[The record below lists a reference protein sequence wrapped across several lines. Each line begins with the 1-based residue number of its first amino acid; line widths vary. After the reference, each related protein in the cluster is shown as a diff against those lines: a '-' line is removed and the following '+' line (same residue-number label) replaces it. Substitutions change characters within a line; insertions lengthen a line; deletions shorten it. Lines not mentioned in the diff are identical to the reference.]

1 MGATAPAVD
10 LDERGDALEKRG
22 HPPEERSHALEE
34 RYHALLLKAPTPI
47 CVTRGPQHRIELVN
61 PAYQIFSVGP
71 EAVGQIFAEAHAALG
86 AGERLAVMDR
96 VYRMGERSAAVEATA
111 QVRDAAGG
119 GERHFNFLYEPLR
132 DGGGTVDGLMILAVE
147 VTAQVEGNRA
157 LEAVHRRSRFLVSA
171 SAALSESLDY
181 ERTLRRVAELAVPDI
196 ADWCTVSAIDERGA
210 VKRLAIVHADPA
222 KRDLVAEYAQK
233 FPPTEH
239 RAGQMVDV
247 LEHATAVLMARV
259 GDDDLVG
266 AAQTEDHLRVL
277 RGLGCTS
284 CIIVPMVARGEILGA
299 ISLMRAEPSR
309 PYGEADV
316 AIAEELA
323 HRAALAVDS
332 ARLYRQA
339 RRREETM
346 RFFAE
351 ASVLLSS
358 SLDFVSICERLA
370 HLVVPTFA
378 DWCGVDLLQEGE
390 LRSIAITHV
399 NPAKLEAAWEM
410 RRRYPPDP
418 AAAHGSFAVLR
429 SGRGELVREI
439 ADEMLVHAA
448 RDAEHLGFI
457 RELGLR
463 SFMSVPLVAGGRT
476 IGVLNLVWAESG
488 HLYRRE
494 DLEVMEELG
503 RRAGLAVENARL
515 YDEARGAVKV
525 RDEFLSIASHE
536 LKTPLTSLRLKV
548 DGILRAAAKP
558 ERGPLDSAKLSARLA
573 GVGKQLG
580 RLTELV
586 DALLDVSRA
595 AAGRLELTLDE
606 VDLAVV
612 VREVAERFKDDLA
625 TAGCTLSIVLP
636 AAPGAPGQ
644 ASPVV
649 GRWDRL
655 RVDEIVTNFLSNAI
669 KYGAGK
675 PIEIRVAAS
684 ETEAVVEVEDR
695 GIGIALH
702 DQPRLFERF
711 ARVASPDHY
720 GGFGLGLWIV
730 KILVEA
736 MGGRVGVRSAV
747 GVGSVFSVA
756 LPRAVAR

>member
-1 MGATAPAVD
+1 VRIAPAVD
-10 LDERGDALEKRG
+10 LEERDHALEKRD
-22 HPPEERSHALEE
+22 HALEERAHALDE

-71 EAVGQIFAEAHAALG
+71 GAVGQTFVEAHAPLG
-86 AGERLAVMDR
+86 ADGQLSVMDR
-96 VYRMGERSAAVEATA
+96 VYRTGERSAAVEATA
-111 QVRDAAGG
+111 QVRDPTGA

-132 DGGGTVDGLMILAVE
+132 DGAGTVDGLMILAVE

-157 LEAVHRRSRFLVSA
+157 LASVHRRSRFLVSA

-210 VKRLAIVHADPA
+210 VKRLAVVHADPA
-222 KRDLVAEYAQK
+222 KHDLVAEYAQK

-239 RAGQMVDV
+239 RTGLLVDV
-247 LEHATAVLMARV
+247 LERGTAALSVRV
-259 GDDDLVG
+259 SDADLIR

-284 CIIVPMVARGEILGA
+284 CIIVPMVARGETLGA

-378 DWCGVDLLQEGE
+378 DWCGVDLLQDGE
-390 LRSIAITHV
+390 LRPIAIAHV
-399 NPAKLEAAWEM
+399 NPAKLEVAWEM
-410 RRRYPPDP
+410 RRRYPPD
-418 AAAHGSFAVLR
+418 AASGRGPVAVLR
-429 SGRGELVREI
+429 TGRAEMVREI

-448 RDAEHLGFI
+448 RNPEHLGFI

-463 SFMSVPLVAGGRT
+463 SALSVPLLAGGRA

-494 DLEVMEELG
+494 DLEMMEELG

-515 YDEARGAVKV
+515 YDEARGAVEA

-558 ERGPLDSAKLSARLA
+558 DRGPLDSAKLSARLA

-625 TAGCTLSIVLP
+625 TAGCALSIVLP
-636 AAPGAPGQ
+636 EAPEVPGQ
-644 ASPVV
+644 ATPVV

-655 RVDEIVTNFLSNAI
+655 RLDEIVTNFLSNAI
-669 KYGAGK
+669 KYGAAK
-675 PIEIRVAAS
+675 PIQIRVAAS
-684 ETEAVVEVEDR
+684 ETEAVVEVEDQ
-695 GIGIALH
+695 GIGISAE

-736 MGGRVGVRSAV
+736 MGGRVGVDSAV
-747 GVGSVFSVA
+747 GVGSVFRVA
-756 LPRAVAR
+756 LPRTRQR